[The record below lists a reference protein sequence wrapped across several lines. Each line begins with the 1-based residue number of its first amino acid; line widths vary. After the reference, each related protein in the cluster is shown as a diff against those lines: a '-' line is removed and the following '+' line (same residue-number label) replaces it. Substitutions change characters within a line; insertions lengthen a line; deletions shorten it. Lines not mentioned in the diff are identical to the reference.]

1 MAAQPP
7 SAAPGRSELLRQGPL
22 PGARENPRLQGEA
35 TVVVPAPADTRHGP
49 PAAWGPRA
57 SGNRPGAQW
66 GPGMKVTRCWPEPL
80 NSVAAHRERQRAR
93 TAAHF
98 QGDTAP
104 RRDER
109 VTLRQ
114 CGDAPL
120 CLPPTRLAPRSPP
133 CRARRRQWLHS
144 RRSSEGSRGSEQ
156 PARDRGG
163 GRPRRGTVTQP
174 SSPAGSTD
182 EHRASRYPGRAKP
195 VSST

>member
-7 SAAPGRSELLRQGPL
+7 SAAPGGTELLRQGPL

-66 GPGMKVTRCWPEPL
+66 GPGMKVTRCWPEPP

-120 CLPPTRLAPRSPP
+120 PATHAPCPAKSPVQSPTPSVAPFQTKQRRLETAGVAGRGVARSHSRPPPPGAPTSTVPAGTRGARSP
-133 CRARRRQWLHS
+133 
-144 RRSSEGSRGSEQ
+144 
-156 PARDRGG
+156 
-163 GRPRRGTVTQP
+163 
-174 SSPAGSTD
+174 
-182 EHRASRYPGRAKP
+182 
-195 VSST
+195 